1 MIQDLNKNIALVTIR
16 FVGDGSTAH
25 CPHKVMQVM
34 KKIHVGI
41 DISKEKCNLCYR
53 SGLEIVREEECP
65 NDVKTL
71 KKSFKVAL
79 KALGASLDEVLACAE
94 YTGRYIYPLTVACQE
109 LDIFLWVDDPTRIKN
124 SMGLTRG
131 KNDAID
137 AARISEYAYRYSDKA
152 VRYVIPKAALVSM
165 KSLLADREFLLV
177 DRKRYQSQLTDQ
189 KKYMAP
195 GDFKQKKSRWEKV
208 IKSIDAQI
216 ASIDAEMEGIIE
228 SDAELKHQR
237 ELLMSIDGIG
247 ERIAINMIAITEG
260 FTRFQNARQFCSFAG
275 LTPYKYDSGTS
286 VRSKAKIS
294 KRANQ
299 TMKALLHMSAV
310 NIATRMKSGEYKEY
324 YERKIKEGKH
334 VMCVLNVIRAKL
346 VHRMFSV
353 IKRDTKYTKEY
364 NPAF

>member
-1 MIQDLNKNIALVTIR
+1 
-16 FVGDGSTAH
+16 
-25 CPHKVMQVM
+25 M

-53 SGLEIVREEECP
+53 SGLEIVREEECS
-65 NDVKTL
+65 NDTKAL
-71 KKSFKVAL
+71 KKAFKAAL
-79 KALGASLDEVLACAE
+79 GKLGASMEEVLVCAE

-109 LDIFLWVDDPTRIKN
+109 LDIFLWMDDPTRIKN

-137 AARISEYAYRYSDKA
+137 AARIAEYAYRYSDKA
-152 VRYVIPKAALVSM
+152 VRYVIPAAALVSM
-165 KSLLADREFLLV
+165 KNLLADRELLLA
-177 DRKRYQSQLTDQ
+177 DKKKYQSQLSDQ
-189 KKYMAP
+189 KRYMAP
-195 GDFKQKKSRWEKV
+195 GDFKNKKSRWEKV

-216 ASIDAEMEGIIE
+216 ASIDAEIEGIIE
-228 SDAELKHQR
+228 ADSELKRQK

-247 ERIAINMIAITEG
+247 ERIAINMIAITMG
-260 FTRFQNARQFCSFAG
+260 FTRFENARQFCCFAG
-275 LTPYKYDSGTS
+275 LAPYKYDSGTS

-299 TMKALLHMSAV
+299 TIKALLHLAAV
-310 NIATRMKSGEYKEY
+310 CVATHMKEGEYKEY
-324 YERKIKEGKH
+324 YDRKIKDGKH

-353 IKRDTKYTKEY
+353 VRRDTPYTKEY
-364 NPAF
+364 KPAS

>member
-1 MIQDLNKNIALVTIR
+1 
-16 FVGDGSTAH
+16 
-25 CPHKVMQVM
+25 M

-53 SGLEIVREEECP
+53 SGLEIVCEEECA

-71 KKSFKVAL
+71 KKAFKATM
-79 KALGASLDEVLACAE
+79 KALDASMDDVLVCAE
-94 YTGRYIYPLTVACQE
+94 YTGRYIYPLTIACQE
-109 LDIFLWVDDPTRIKN
+109 LSIFLWMDDPTRIKN

-137 AARISEYAYRYSDKA
+137 AARIAEYAFRYSDKA
-152 VRYVIPKAALVSM
+152 VRYAIPDAALVSM
-165 KSLLADREFLLV
+165 KNLLADREFLLV
-177 DRKRYQSQLTDQ
+177 DKKRYQSQLTDQ

-195 GDFKQKKSRWEKV
+195 GDFKHKNNRWKKV
-208 IKSIDAQI
+208 IKSIDEQI
-216 ASIDAEMEGIIE
+216 AAIDAEIE
-228 SDAELKHQR
+228 ALIEADPVLTRQKD
-237 ELLMSIDGIG
+237 LLVSIDGVG
-247 ERIAINMIAITEG
+247 ERIAINMIAVTGG

-294 KRANQ
+294 RRANQ

-310 NIATRMKSGEYKEY
+310 NVATRMKGGEYKDY
-324 YERKIKEGKH
+324 YERKLKEGKH
-334 VMCVLNVIRAKL
+334 VMCIMNVLRAKL

-353 IKRDTKYTKEY
+353 IKRNEEYTKLY
-364 NPAF
+364 KPAS

>member
-1 MIQDLNKNIALVTIR
+1 
-16 FVGDGSTAH
+16 
-25 CPHKVMQVM
+25 M

-53 SGLEIVREEECP
+53 SGLEIVRKEECL
-65 NDVKTL
+65 NEVKAIKKGL
-71 KKSFKVAL
+71 KAAL
-79 KALGASLDEVLACAE
+79 KALGASMEEVLVCAE

-109 LDIFLWVDDPTRIKN
+109 LDIFLWMDDPTRIKN

-137 AARISEYAYRYSDKA
+137 AARIAEYAYRYNDKA
-152 VRYVIPKAALVSM
+152 ARYCIPDAALVSM

-189 KKYMAP
+189 KKFMAH
-195 GDFKQKKSRWEKV
+195 GDFKRKSTRWRKV
-208 IKSIDAQI
+208 VKSIEEQI
-216 ASIDAEMEGIIE
+216 ASIDAEIEAII
-228 SDAELKHQR
+228 DADPVLTRQK
-237 ELLMSIDGIG
+237 ELLVSIDGVG
-247 ERIAINMIAITEG
+247 DRIAINMIAITGG
-260 FTRFQNARQFCSFAG
+260 FTRFRNARQFCSFAG

-286 VRSKAKIS
+286 VHSKTKIS

-310 NIATRMKSGEYKEY
+310 NVATRMKAGEYKDY
-324 YERKIKEGKH
+324 YERKLKEGKH
-334 VMCVLNVIRAKL
+334 ILCVLNVLRAKL

-353 IKRDTKYTKEY
+353 IRRDTEYTKEY
-364 NPAF
+364 KPAC